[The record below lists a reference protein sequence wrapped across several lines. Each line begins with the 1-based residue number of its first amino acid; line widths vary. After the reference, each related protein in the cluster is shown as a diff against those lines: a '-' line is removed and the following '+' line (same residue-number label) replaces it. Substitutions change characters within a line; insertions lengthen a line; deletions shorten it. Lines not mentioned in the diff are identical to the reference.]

1 MRRDLLALLDVGEAA
16 DTPPGKEVRPPRSGR
31 KARAPYEGRDRD
43 HPLRVTVTPAERKT
57 IEAKASAAGLSIASY
72 LRAAA
77 LSRQVHSMLDL
88 RAVGDL
94 VKVAGDQGRLGGLL
108 KLWLVDQPGKGA
120 PEIEVRRLLDR
131 LSDLQATLAE
141 IVSRV

>member
-1 MRRDLLALLDVGEAA
+1 MAKRNG
-16 DTPPGKEVRPPRSGR
+16 GKGP
-31 KARAPYEGRDRD
+31 RDRINHMQVVVD
-43 HPLRVTVTPAERKT
+43 PTERAEIRQR
-57 IEAKASAAGLSIASY
+57 AASAGLSVSAY
-72 LRAAA
+72 LRTAA
-77 LSRQVHSMLDL
+77 LNHRVHSVLDL
-88 RAVGDL
+88 RAVNDL

-131 LSDLQATLAE
+131 LTDLQGTLAE

>member
-1 MRRDLLALLDVGEAA
+1 MARRTGR
-16 DTPPGKEVRPPRSGR
+16 GPRDRINHLQVVVDSEER
-31 KARAPYEGRDRD
+31 AQIKARA
-43 HPLRVTVTPAERKT
+43 
-57 IEAKASAAGLSIASY
+57 AATGLSVSGY

-77 LSRQVHSMLDL
+77 LGHRVQSVMDHKV
-88 RAVGDL
+88 VGDL

-131 LSDLQATLAE
+131 LGELQGTLAE
-141 IVSRV
+141 IVGRI